1 MQFAAISMKGDL
13 HDPNT
18 IMHLTDLILASISMT
33 KAPGAVVCTYPF
45 ENKGGVGY
53 TYFQPM
59 TESFI
64 TWDIYP
70 ELNGGYLFI
79 ASCKTFR
86 LMDIIIV
93 LKSNRLKIVECP
105 TLQISLDSV

>member
-1 MQFAAISMKGDL
+1 MQFSASSRKGDF
-13 HDPNT
+13 HDPTT
-18 IMHLTDLILASISMT
+18 IMHLTDLILTSIGMT

-64 TWDIYP
+64 TFDIYP

-79 ASCKTFR
+79 ASCKPFR

-93 LKSNRLKIVECP
+93 LKSNNLKVIECP
-105 TLQISLDSV
+105 TLQLSLDK

>member
-1 MQFAAISMKGDL
+1 MQFAAISIKGDL
-13 HDPNT
+13 HNPET
-18 IMHLTDLILASISMT
+18 IIHLTDIILSSISMT
-33 KAPGAVVCTYPF
+33 KASGAVVCTYPF
-45 ENKGGVGY
+45 EDKGGVGY

-79 ASCKTFR
+79 ASCKPFW

-93 LKSNRLKIVECP
+93 LKSNGLKVIECP
-105 TLQISLDSV
+105 TLQLSLDK